1 MRVTKGETDRK
12 LNNQPKVESFLNL
25 NPRKKRKQTMKRAS
39 HRFFWI
45 FLFLLMLRIVS
56 FRSSPGLFMFHISCH
71 TLKEVL
77 VNQSTVELCKNQ
89 TPD

>member
-25 NPRKKRKQTMKRAS
+25 NPKKKKTDNEKSVAS
-39 HRFFWI
+39 FFFWI

-56 FRSSPGLFMFHISCH
+56 FGSSSGFFMFHISCH